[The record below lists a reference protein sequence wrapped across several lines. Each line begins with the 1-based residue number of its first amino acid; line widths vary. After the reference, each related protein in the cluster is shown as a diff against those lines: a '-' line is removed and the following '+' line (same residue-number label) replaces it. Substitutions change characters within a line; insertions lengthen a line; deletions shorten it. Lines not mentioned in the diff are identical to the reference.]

1 MHNHVTRN
9 ETHWLD
15 SSRYDTVQWT
25 ISLLNAIRYLEGQ
38 LALITSID
46 ITDRALVQ
54 MARQIM
60 YIPVIYYYTNDKGQ
74 VRHPDEMNIVV

>member
-1 MHNHVTRN
+1 MDNIITKRN
-9 ETHWLD
+9 
-15 SSRYDTVQWT
+15 S
-25 ISLLNAIRYLEGQ
+25 ISGRAARID
-38 LALITSID
+38 ITSID

-74 VRHPDEMNIVV
+74 VRHSDEMNIVV